1 MLIKYVI
8 YKEDNKMEINSV
20 ALGEIVYCNLIIV
33 HKKRKYELEKVVYK
47 NNGNLFY
54 NKRLLT
60 EFKIKEPVEIQ
71 SIDIMSRLG
80 FESKIHNRI

>member
-1 MLIKYVI
+1 
-8 YKEDNKMEINSV
+8 METNSV
-20 ALGEIVYCNLIIV
+20 ALGEIVYCNLIII

>member
-1 MLIKYVI
+1 
-8 YKEDNKMEINSV
+8 MEANNV

-47 NNGNLFY
+47 NNGKLFY
-54 NKRLLT
+54 HKRLLN
-60 EFKIKEPVEIQ
+60 EFKIKEPVEIK